1 MDFMKISNDPRS
13 ISVSLNALRAFECAT
28 RHLSF
33 TAAADELGITQSAV
47 SHQIKALEDRLNV
60 ALFRRT
66 PRGLL
71 VTDEGLALAPTL
83 TDTFDRL
90 ARLLSQ
96 FGNGRRRDTL
106 TISVVGTFALGWLLP
121 RLSQFEQACP
131 FVDLRLLTN
140 NNRVDVLGEGLDAA
154 IRFGEGNWTG
164 LHANRLLDAR
174 MSPVCSPAIAAQL
187 SQPADL
193 VRFTLLRSYRGQDW
207 LGWLKAVGLGH
218 LPLTGPLFDSSILMA
233 EAAARGLGVGLL
245 PITMFENELASK
257 RLVQPFTESVESGSY
272 WLVRPQSRAPSD
284 GLLAFDAWIT
294 AECQA
299 SVAQPTGRR
308 RGKVPNTTFE

>member
-1 MDFMKISNDPRS
+1 MRISNDPRS
-13 ISVSLNALRAFECAT
+13 ISVSLNALRAFECAA

-33 TAAADELGITQSAV
+33 TLAAEELGITQSAV
-47 SHQIKALEDRLNV
+47 SHQIKALEERLNV
-60 ALFRRT
+60 ILFRRT

-96 FGNGRRRDTL
+96 FGGGRRRDTL

-121 RLSQFEQACP
+121 RLSQFEQAYP

-154 IRFGEGNWTG
+154 IRFGEGTWTG
-164 LHANRLLDAR
+164 LHASKLLDVR

-187 SQPADL
+187 SQHADL
-193 VRFTLLRSYRGQDW
+193 ARFTLLRSYRGQDW
-207 LGWLKAVGLGH
+207 LSWLKAAGLGH
-218 LPLTGPLFDSSILMA
+218 VPLIGPLFDSSILMA
-233 EAAARGLGVGLL
+233 EAAARGFGVALL
-245 PITMFENELASK
+245 PIAMFENEFSNN
-257 RLVQPFTESVESGSY
+257 RLVQPFKESVSSGSY
-272 WLVRPQSRAPSD
+272 WLVRPQSRLPSD
-284 GLLAFDAWIT
+284 GLLAFEAWIA
-294 AECQA
+294 AECRA
-299 SVAQPTGRR
+299 THV
-308 RGKVPNTTFE
+308 